1 MKVRTCVIFACMTI
15 VPALAMFSHHLPAG
29 VRESLRTRLW
39 EPVEDWVASLTNRE
53 PAKARTT
60 ASAPTVEAPS
70 ATPTAPAPEALP
82 TATPPAALAVSSPS
96 AEALLALGATAID
109 CRPFDGLA
117 GTHIA
122 SCRVA
127 VDSAGQLHRVFQ
139 AAGASPDE
147 AFASLLGTVRA
158 WQERMASRPATPRL

>member
-15 VPALAMFSHHLPAG
+15 VPALAMFSHMLPAE
-29 VRESLRTRLW
+29 VRESLRTGVW
-39 EPVEDWVASLTNRE
+39 EPAADWIAKLTNRE
-53 PAKARTT
+53 SAKVLGDSDAAPADAAIEKQT
-60 ASAPTVEAPS
+60 S
-70 ATPTAPAPEALP
+70 PAPEAFPEAASLVAV
-82 TATPPAALAVSSPS
+82 ATPSPS
-96 AEALLALGATAID
+96 TEALVALGAKAID

-117 GTHIA
+117 GTHVA

-147 AFASLLGTVRA
+147 AFAALLDSIHA
-158 WQERMASRPATPRL
+158 WRERVASRTTESRL